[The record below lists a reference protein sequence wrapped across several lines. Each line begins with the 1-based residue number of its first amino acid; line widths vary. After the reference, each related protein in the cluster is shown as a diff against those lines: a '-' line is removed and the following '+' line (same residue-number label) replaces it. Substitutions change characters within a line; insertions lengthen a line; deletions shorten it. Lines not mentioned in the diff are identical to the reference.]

1 MRAIRCR
8 PVMAHTPSILQALFH
23 LLFIYLAAGY
33 STLSEESLRAL
44 PGPGDDFNIKTGKLL
59 SPILQPRVPGTPG
72 SIAVQN
78 HFIDFFKTTLPA
90 WKIELQ
96 NSTSKTPATGDRDV
110 PFVNLIIS
118 RDPPWSTPGFS
129 SRLTLVAHYD
139 SLSVPEG
146 FLGAVDSA
154 APCAILMHVARSID
168 AALTAKWERMQAD
181 GIDSEFEDHQ
191 GVQIFFLD
199 GEEAFKTWTDTDS
212 VYGARS
218 LAAEMESS
226 AFAAQSTFHNA
237 LSTISL
243 FVLLDLLGA
252 KNPTVPSFFMT
263 THWAYQKMASVE
275 KRLRSLSLFESS
287 AKAAS
292 PKAASSSKKA
302 SSKKASPKRKTP
314 KKASK
319 QNDAVFLTEADKTG
333 GRWLGGMIGDDHVPF
348 MERGV
353 EVLHIIPTPFPHVW
367 HKMEDDGAHLDLPT
381 VTDWSRLITG
391 FTAEWMELEGFM
403 NTTQTSSKNGRDLNA
418 DESRPTKDKSE
429 L

>member
-1 MRAIRCR
+1 
-8 PVMAHTPSILQALFH
+8 MAHTSILLRIGFH
-23 LLFIYLAAGY
+23 LLFVYLAAGY

-59 SPILQPRVPGTPG
+59 APILQPRVPGTPG
-72 SIAVQN
+72 SLSVQN

-90 WKIELQ
+90 WKRELQ
-96 NSTSKTPATGDRDV
+96 NSTSKTPATGDKDI
-110 PFVNLIIS
+110 PFVNLIFS
-118 RDPPWSTPGFS
+118 RDPPWSNPGFS

-146 FLGAVDSA
+146 FIGAVDSA
-154 APCAILMHVARSID
+154 APCAMLMHVARSID
-168 AALTAKWERMQAD
+168 AALTTKWEKMQAD
-181 GIDSEFEDHQ
+181 GLDSEFEDQQ

-218 LAAEMESS
+218 LAAEMEST

-252 KNPTVPSFFMT
+252 KSPTVPSYFMT
-263 THWAYQKMASVE
+263 THWAYQKMANVE
-275 KRLRSLSLFESS
+275 KRLRSLALLES

-292 PKAASSSKKA
+292 PKKKSSKKA
-302 SSKKASPKRKTP
+302 SSKKASSKKSTP

-319 QNDAVFLTEADKTG
+319 RDGVMFLTEADKTG

-348 MERGV
+348 MEKGV
-353 EVLHIIPTPFPHVW
+353 DVLHIIPTPFPHVW
-367 HKMEDDGAHLDLPT
+367 HTMEDDGAHLDLPT
-381 VTDWSRLITG
+381 VTDWSRLIAA
-391 FTAEWMELEGFM
+391 FTAEWMELEGFIT
-403 NTTQTSSKNGRDLNA
+403 NNQTSSKHSRDVSP
-418 DESRPTKDKSE
+418 DEPNSAMDKSE

>member
-1 MRAIRCR
+1 
-8 PVMAHTPSILQALFH
+8 MAHTPSLLYVLFH
-23 LLFIYLAAGY
+23 LLFVFLAAGY

-44 PGPGDDFNIKTGKLL
+44 PGPGNDFNIKTGKLL

-72 SIAVQN
+72 SISVQN

-96 NSTSKTPATGDRDV
+96 NSTSKTPATGDRNI

-146 FLGAVDSA
+146 FLGAIDSA

-168 AALTAKWERMQAD
+168 AALTAKWEKMQAG

-218 LAAEMESS
+218 LAAEMEST

-292 PKAASSSKKA
+292 PRAAPSKKVSSKKA
-302 SSKKASPKRKTP
+302 SSKKKTP

-319 QNDAVFLTEADKTG
+319 RDDALFLTEADKTG

-353 EVLHIIPTPFPHVW
+353 DVLHIIPTPFPHVW
-367 HKMEDDGAHLDLPT
+367 HKIEDDGAHLDLPT
-381 VTDWSRLITG
+381 VTDWSRLITA

-403 NTTQTSSKNGRDLNA
+403 NTTQTSSKHSRDQKAN
-418 DESRPTKDKSE
+418 EPRSTVDKSE

>member
-1 MRAIRCR
+1 
-8 PVMAHTPSILQALFH
+8 MAHTSRLLRILFN
-23 LLFIYLAAGY
+23 LLIVVLAACY
-33 STLSEESLRAL
+33 STLSEDSLRAL

-72 SIAVQN
+72 SILVQN
-78 HFIDFFKTTLPA
+78 HFIDFFTTTLPA
-90 WKIELQ
+90 WNMELQ
-96 NSTSKTPATGDRDV
+96 NSTSKTPATGDKDI
-110 PFVNLIIS
+110 PFVNLIFS
-118 RDPPWSTPGFS
+118 RDPPWSSPGFS

-146 FLGAVDSA
+146 FVGAIDSA
-154 APCAILMHVARSID
+154 APCAMLMHVARSID
-168 AALTAKWERMQAD
+168 AALTAKWEKMHTD
-181 GIDSEFEDHQ
+181 GLDSEFEDNQ

-199 GEEAFKTWTDTDS
+199 GEEAFKSWTDTDS

-218 LAAEMESS
+218 LAAEMEST

-263 THWAYQKMASVE
+263 THWAYQKMAKLE
-275 KRLRSLSLFESS
+275 KRLRSLSLFESA
-287 AKAAS
+287 AKVAS
-292 PKAASSSKKA
+292 PKKVSSKNQ
-302 SSKKASPKRKTP
+302 SSQKGTKKNKKP

-319 QNDAVFLTEADKTG
+319 RNDAVFLTEADKTG

-353 EVLHIIPTPFPHVW
+353 EVLHIIHTPFPHVW
-367 HKMEDDGAHLDLPT
+367 HNIEDDGEHLDLPT
-381 VTDWSRLITG
+381 VADWSRLVTS
-391 FTAEWMELEGFM
+391 FTAEWMELEGFI
-403 NTTQTSSKNGRDLNA
+403 TTSQSSSQHARAANSY
-418 DESRPTKDKSE
+418 ESESMRDKSE

>member
-1 MRAIRCR
+1 
-8 PVMAHTPSILQALFH
+8 MAHLPFLLHGLVIL
-23 LLFIYLAAGY
+23 LLLHLAAGY
-33 STLSEESLRAL
+33 STLSEKSLRAL

-59 SPILQPRVPGTPG
+59 APILRPRVPGTLG
-72 SIAVQN
+72 STFVQN
-78 HFIDFFKTTLPA
+78 HFINFFKTTLPD
-90 WKIELQ
+90 WKVELQ
-96 NSTSKTPATGDRDV
+96 NSTSKTPATGDKEI

-139 SLSVPEG
+139 SLSIPEG
-146 FLGAVDSA
+146 FVGAIDSA

-168 AALTAKWERMQAD
+168 AALTAKWERMRAD
-181 GIDSEFEDHQ
+181 GLSSEFEDQQ

-218 LAAEMESS
+218 LAAEMETT
-226 AFAAQSTFHNA
+226 AFAAQSTFRNA

-252 KNPTVPSFFMT
+252 KNPTVPSFFKT
-263 THWAYQKMASVE
+263 THWAYRKMANLE
-275 KRLRSLSLFESS
+275 KRLRTMSLFESS
-287 AKAAS
+287 AKAGSAKKTS
-292 PKAASSSKKA
+292 TKKA
-302 SSKKASPKRKTP
+302 SIKKSSTKKNSPRKAPKR
-314 KKASK
+314 
-319 QNDAVFLTEADKTG
+319 DDVLFLTEADKTG
-333 GRWLGGMIGDDHVPF
+333 DRWLGGMIGDDHVPF

-353 EVLHIIPTPFPHVW
+353 DVLHIIPTPFPNVW
-367 HKMEDDGAHLDLPT
+367 HNIEDDGAHLDLPT
-381 VTDWSRLITG
+381 VRDWSRLITA

-403 NTTQTSSKNGRDLNA
+403 STAHTPMKHDRDLNL
-418 DESRPTKDKSE
+418 DESRHMTDKTE